1 MWFGDGLHIA
11 LHCLVFCVG
20 RGYGMDQN
28 LLERERTKYLII
40 RVFGIVN
47 LPYNVIGSG
56 ELFVCGVILG

>member
-1 MWFGDGLHIA
+1 M
-11 LHCLVFCVG
+11 G

-40 RVFGIVN
+40 RVFGILN
-47 LPYNVIGSG
+47 LYTPKPYYMTGAG